1 MREYRAHRIK
11 NERIDGVSVVI
22 TCDDDDGAV
31 EQAKRRLYGDYI
43 EVWDGARL
51 VAGIKSSPEV
61 SA

>member
-11 NERIDGVSVVI
+11 NERIDGVPVVI
-22 TCDDDDGAV
+22 TCDDDAGAV
-31 EQAKRRLYGDYI
+31 EQAKRRLNGDYI